1 VSKQPTQ
8 HAAKFK
14 AYTVQEMLR
23 EETTVSHIAAEHG
36 IHPNPFGRWKATVLA
51 EMPSLFERRDQA
63 AVMVAQVWALVQQYT
78 SGHDLGGLGDP
89 RVNVLQLNLALGR
102 VKK

>member
-1 VSKQPTQ
+1 MSKQPTQ

-14 AYTVQEMLR
+14 AQVVQEMLR
-23 EETTVSHIAAEHG
+23 EEKTIGQIAAEHG
-36 IHPNPFGRWKATVLA
+36 IHPNQVERWKATVLT
-51 EMPSLFERRDQA
+51 EMLSLFERRAQA
-63 AVMVAQVWALVQQYT
+63 AAMVAQVWALVQQYT
-78 SGHDLGGLGDP
+78 GGRDLGVLGDP